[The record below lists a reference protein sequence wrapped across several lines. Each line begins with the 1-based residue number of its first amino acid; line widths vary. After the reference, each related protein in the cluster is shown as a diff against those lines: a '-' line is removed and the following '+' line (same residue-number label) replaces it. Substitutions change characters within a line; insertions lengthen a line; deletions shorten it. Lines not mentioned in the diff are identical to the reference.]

1 MSTNVMGGFAY
12 LDMASI
18 NKDFTSNTGVT
29 VTGEKAAEI
38 VEKVS
43 QTAKPLF
50 ICNLHAHASTT
61 HYGTYQPF
69 IPNPWVKD
77 TGTSGHVKWTSTNIV
92 NKTLN
97 DTVVI
102 LVDQTTA
109 TGDVSVKVTC
119 STASPAKS

>member
-1 MSTNVMGGFAY
+1 MSTNVKGGFMY

-18 NKDFTSNTGVT
+18 NKDFTSNTAVN

-77 TGTSGHVKWTSTNIV
+77 TGTSGHVKWTSTNTV
-92 NKTLN
+92 TKTKN
-97 DTVVI
+97 DTIVI
-102 LVDQTTA
+102 LVDQTTS
-109 TGDVSVKVTC
+109 TGAVSVKVTC
-119 STASPAKS
+119 STAS